1 MIRFTFT
8 GKLKLIPESEK
19 FIPYEMRKFD
29 SGWTRRQ
36 LSFNGIDGDN
46 RHMFTISGGHF
57 PDKGAKDV
65 VISISPSERDES
77 GNIVEKGGRIE
88 IPWKDRLLQKSI
100 DSVADFRKCT
110 LDLEQYGR
118 RRLLQTLA
126 DKIHEGATVS
136 DEDLKAV
143 GLTDESQVADA
154 LEESN
159 KLRSEF
165 ISEWDF
171 AEAVYNA
178 INSGKYNNTVF
189 TIKGTIECQ
198 WGDAKQ
204 KWYETMKPQRIYVA
218 KSDAEESCVGSTT
231 VYFTSDAVDD
241 NDVDSKGK
249 YYIKAFTMEYN
260 NGTKCNVPHPIQIV
274 IPRELPSKETDS
286 EAKPKKQISPEDRA
300 KHLVSKFIIDDD
312 SVKEFGVEFD
322 ILDGAQKVEV
332 DESMLTP
339 EQLED
344 LEFGLITMEDIRNE
358 LGGTVYGDRVIENRY
373 RAIVRGYT
381 KGAKDTKYS
390 PEDLIFPKKEEID
403 DKELDTIFNVENL
416 SDEDDEDDL

>member
-29 SGWTRRQ
+29 SGWMRRQ
-36 LSFNGIDGDN
+36 LCFNATDGDN
-46 RHMFTISGGHF
+46 SHMFIISGGHF
-57 PDKGAKDV
+57 PERGAKDV
-65 VISISPSERDES
+65 VISVSPSERDEA
-77 GNIVEKGGRIE
+77 GNIIEKGGRVE

-110 LDLEQYGR
+110 LDLEKYGR
-118 RRLLQTLA
+118 RKMLKALA
-126 DKIHEGATVS
+126 DKIHEGSSVS

-143 GLTDESQVADA
+143 DLTDESQVADA
-154 LEESN
+154 LAESN

-178 INSGKYNNTVF
+178 LNSGKYNNTVF
-189 TIKGTIECQ
+189 TIKGVIECQ

-204 KWYETMKPQRIYVA
+204 RWYETMKPQKIYVA

-231 VYFTSDAVDD
+231 LYFKSDAVDD

-249 YYIKAFTMEYN
+249 YRISAYTMEYN
-260 NGTKCNVPHPIQIV
+260 SGTKGNVPHPIQIV

-286 EAKPKKQISPEDRA
+286 GSKPKKVISGEDRA
-300 KHLVSKFIIDDD
+300 KHLVSKFVIDDD
-312 SVKEFGVEFD
+312 SVKEFGLEFD
-322 ILDGAQKVEV
+322 ILDGAQKVEI
-332 DESMLTP
+332 DESVLTP

-358 LGGTVYGDRVIENRY
+358 LGGSVYGDRVTENRY
-373 RAIVRGYT
+373 RSIVRGYT
-381 KGAKDTKYS
+381 KGAKDTTYT
-390 PEDLIFPKKEEID
+390 PEDLVFPKREEID
-403 DKELDTIFNVENL
+403 DDELDSIFNVENL
-416 SDEDDEDDL
+416 ADDEDEDL